1 MSIPERR
8 LLLSI
13 NAAKSLIN
21 PVAKQPESEPMIG
34 PAATYQMADA
44 LIECQRGPML
54 PRSLRRLSVEPRI
67 AKGQELSGRSWD
79 RLKNLRPSCGQ
90 GQKSYQKSVRE
101 LDTVA

>member
-34 PAATYQMADA
+34 PAATYQMADLLSNA
-44 LIECQRGPML
+44 NEVQCSRAHCGGSLLNRGSPK
-54 PRSLRRLSVEPRI
+54 
-67 AKGQELSGRSWD
+67 AK
-79 RLKNLRPSCGQ
+79 N
-90 GQKSYQKSVRE
+90 
-101 LDTVA
+101 